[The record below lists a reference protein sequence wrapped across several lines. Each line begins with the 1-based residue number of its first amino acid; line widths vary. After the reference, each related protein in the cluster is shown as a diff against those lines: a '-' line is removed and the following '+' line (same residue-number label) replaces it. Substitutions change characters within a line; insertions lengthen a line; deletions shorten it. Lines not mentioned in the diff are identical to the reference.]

1 MMKDKQQAL
10 NWFQTQ
16 KIKDNQDLEREK
28 SQLIEDL
35 KKIKKEE
42 LFSNKKEKL
51 TLWQRIKKV
60 LMGI

>member
-1 MMKDKQQAL
+1 MKDKQQAL

-16 KIKDNQDLEREK
+16 TNKDNQELEREK
-28 SQLIEDL
+28 KQLIENL

-42 LFSNKKEKL
+42 LFSVKKEKL
-51 TLWQRIKKV
+51 TVWQRIKKV